1 MGKIKLIWNWTTGT
15 REIKL
20 IIELGHWYMKN
31 KTYKELDH
39 WYKRNK
45 TDNGTALLI
54 LAYNGINGLIILQ
67 DLTLLLANP
76 WH

>member
-1 MGKIKLIWNWTTGT
+1 M
-15 REIKL
+15 
-20 IIELGHWYMKN
+20 ELDDWCGKN
-31 KTYKELDH
+31 KTYMELDH

-45 TDNGTALLI
+45 PDNGTALLI
-54 LAYNGINGLIILQ
+54 LAHNGINGLIMQ